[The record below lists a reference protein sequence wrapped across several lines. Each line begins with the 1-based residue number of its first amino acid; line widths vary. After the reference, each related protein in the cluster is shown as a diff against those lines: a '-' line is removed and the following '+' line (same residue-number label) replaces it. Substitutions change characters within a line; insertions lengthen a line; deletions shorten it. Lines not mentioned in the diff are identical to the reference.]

1 MARIKEKVKVEKV
14 VSTVWNWV
22 AFGVLAAVVVTGI
35 VLGIIALVHHF
46 DDTDDKEKVY
56 EEIYES
62 EKLHIT
68 LSDLE
73 KIIDNNQHSELVSD
87 MVYVYVYSSNIDD
100 YKYTQDSDYV
110 KTDLWVKACIEAFE
124 SDESDERNTNVA
136 FYLVNI
142 ELEENKEY
150 MAENTTVAGQ
160 SLSQFGDPVLLEI
173 NTASNGSCKPIN
185 AKEAGD
191 IIDALAASYEALLGT
206 AAKDEKITEIDNK
219 LA

>member
-46 DDTDDKEKVY
+46 DVKDDKEKVY

-124 SDESDERNTNVA
+124 TAERSSTVA

-150 MAENTTVAGQ
+150 METNTTVAGQ
-160 SLSQFGDPVLLEI
+160 ALSQFGDPVLLEI
-173 NTASNGSCKPIN
+173 NTATNGSCKPIN
-185 AKEAGD
+185 AKEVGD
-191 IIDALAASYEALLGT
+191 IIKALADSYESLLGT
-206 AAKDEKITEIDNK
+206 AAKDEKVTEIENK

>member
-22 AFGVLAAVVVTGI
+22 AFGVLAAVVVAGI
-35 VLGIIALVHHF
+35 VLGIIALVDHF
-46 DDTDDKEKVY
+46 GKDDNKEKVY

-124 SDESDERNTNVA
+124 TAERNSTVA

-150 MAENTTVAGQ
+150 METNTTVAGQ
-160 SLSQFGDPVLLEI
+160 ALSQFRDPVLLEI
-173 NTASNGSCKPIN
+173 NTATNGSCKPIN
-185 AKEAGD
+185 AKEEGD
-191 IIDALAASYEALLGT
+191 IIEALAYSYEALLGT
-206 AAKDEKITEIDNK
+206 AAKDEKVTEIDNK